1 MMKRQWREMWRTTRT
16 TLLVVRLPKEERLG
30 SRFGS
35 CICGKPAKDGIRCQ
49 HMVVFCQVI
58 CWEWIDQDW
67 NYAYWLTT
75 AHWQAQKPWNLY
87 CRTEITMKSVQAM
100 SNPEDDLRFC
110 PRNVAQRRTSASR
123 VSRITSKNQQRRS
136 GRGEWDISA
145 ISAISSTTTLRI
157 ARRIQ
162 PINRGVVGM
171 VLLPSMM
178 LLLMNMPNWKPN
190 WKPSIQANHEP
201 QAHACHES
209 HGPTQVSWI
218 PDESHK
224 GSHKGSHKKNPTK
237 TIGRRDPTSKGSHK
251 HTGCNRHRSAI
262 GRNLRSSHNFIF
274 ISEPNVLIWLC

>member
-1 MMKRQWREMWRTTRT
+1 MVSVASIWSYFVKSYAGNGSTRIGIMPT
-16 TLLVVRLPKEERLG
+16 GWPLPT
-30 SRFGS
+30 
-35 CICGKPAKDGIRCQ
+35 GKPKNL
-49 HMVVFCQVI
+49 
-58 CWEWIDQDW
+58 E
-67 NYAYWLTT
+67 TST
-75 AHWQAQKPWNLY
+75 AGQRLRWNLSKQCQTQKMTY
-87 CRTEITMKSVQAM
+87 VSVRHGWRQK
-100 SNPEDDLRFC
+100 RK
-110 PRNVAQRRTSASR
+110 VAQRRTSASR

-190 WKPSIQANHEP
+190 WKPSFQANHEP

-251 HTGCNRHRSAI
+251 HTGCNWHRSAI